1 MMDLCL
7 LILALVMAVSGN
19 ITSTNLNTTMS
30 TITTTTVVA
39 ATTETPPLILPTTT
53 TTTVVAATNL
63 TTNTTSTVVAPTNLT
78 TTTTTTVVAP
88 TNLNPN
94 TTTTVVDATNLTT
107 NATSTV
113 VAPTNL
119 STNTTTTVVAATN
132 LTTTVVAPTNL
143 TTTTTTTVVAPT
155 NLSTNTTTTTVVV
168 ATNLTTN
175 ATSTVVAPTNLST
188 NTTTTTVVAATNLT
202 TTTTTTVVAPTNL
215 STNTTTTTVVAATN
229 LTTTTTTTTVV
240 APTNLTTTT
249 STTVVALTNLT
260 TNTATTSSM
269 VTNNTLILLC
279 QNGGKPT
286 NNLCICPDTFTGQLC
301 EKPNVCDGTS
311 MFPKTFIGQAAYS
324 KDVCPPNSVNA
335 GFPIATTWC
344 MNENRSFATP
354 QMLECSLTLD
364 KIDTDLSKA
373 TPDISKTL
381 ASSTQILTSIPKKLT
396 SQNISSA
403 AKIVSNL
410 LSNESST
417 QDIYLASITT
427 VSQLLNASS
436 EQLNSITS
444 ESISNLTQTLQKFSL
459 TQSDNGLQI
468 VQPNIAIQSVK
479 VSKSSKIQ
487 MTVYSALNSQ
497 DSHSLSANRIKINN
511 SFDIQNS
518 LPFNVQMNISLS
530 QDNEDTKIGFVLYN
544 NDEFFKSQVFKPS
557 LGLKRPVISGHMA
570 EDECTH
576 ESGHVAEDECTH
588 GSGHVAEDKVLN
600 VQFTMQDQETP
611 SRIHDFACVF
621 WDYELKDWSTKGCKK
636 IVAANNFCKCEKH
649 FTTFANFAM
658 LMTYRSDPKI
668 SQGLATVSKIG
679 CAMSVVGLII
689 TVIFQILTRKSR
701 RSSPT
706 ILLVSICVSMLIV
719 YLLFIFGIRIMD
731 SGSNPTGENVI
742 PVSDFYT
749 KPDYG
754 PCTAYAVLLHY
765 FLLATFTWST
775 LYSAHI
781 FLLIKNTISGPP
793 QYFMALSVVV
803 GWGLPAMVVGI
814 SLVISY
820 RVENPLNYRQEA
832 VCWLAAVDQQNRF
845 DATKPMLWGFLL
857 PVAVMLFFNIAV
869 LLYFSYTTCRVNP
882 DLSSSQVTPLRN
894 KMLGCVS
901 MAVVLGVSW
910 IIGYFLLLEMNPT
923 MNTILSF
930 AFCLCNTTQGIQIFV
945 LFTLRTAVFK
955 EKALIVLNYI
965 PAPVLARHRM
975 TFELWAIKEADLE
988 ESYRSIFDL

>member
-1 MMDLCL
+1 
-7 LILALVMAVSGN
+7 MAVSGN

-30 TITTTTVVA
+30 TTTTTTVVA
-39 ATTETPPLILPTTT
+39 ATTETPPLILPTDLPTTT

-229 LTTTTTTTTVV
+229 LTTTTTTTVV

-260 TNTATTSSM
+260 TNTATTNSM
-269 VTNNTLILLC
+269 VTNNTLSF
-279 QNGGKPT
+279 PSA
-286 NNLCICPDTFTGQLC
+286 
-301 EKPNVCDGTS
+301 NVCDETS

-417 QDIYLASITT
+417 QVWLISSTAIIFCFFLHQDIYLASITT

-557 LGLKRPVISGHMA
+557 LDLKRPVISGHMA
-570 EDECTH
+570 EW
-576 ESGHVAEDECTH
+576 TH

-965 PAPVLARHRM
+965 PAPVLARHKM